1 MSQANQA
8 NIDLAFNLALLSRL
22 VTEQYRLYNLIFV
35 LGAPSDAEHE
45 TSFYKYELLENEIQ
59 DVLTIL
65 HNIKESLK

>member
-45 TSFYKYELLENEIQ
+45 VSLYKYELLENEIQ
-59 DVLTIL
+59 DVLVAL

>member
-35 LGAPSDAEHE
+35 LGAPSDTEHE
-45 TSFYKYELLENEIQ
+45 TSLYKYELLENEIQ
-59 DVLTIL
+59 DVLTVL